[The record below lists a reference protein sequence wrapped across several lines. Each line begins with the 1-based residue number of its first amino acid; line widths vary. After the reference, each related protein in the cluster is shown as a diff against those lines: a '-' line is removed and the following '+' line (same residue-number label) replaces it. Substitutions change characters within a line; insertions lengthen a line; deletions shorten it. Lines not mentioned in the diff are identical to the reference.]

1 MNWISVVIIGFVL
14 LEASNVAAL
23 YFMPESKK
31 ANAMGVFK
39 AWEQSKQDPAVH
51 DLVRYLVNWVAGTKL
66 MFLALLLVILLT
78 ADAEGLFYTGI
89 AMVIAI
95 SSFFWRLFPLA
106 RKMDR
111 EGQLDPAGYSS
122 LLGLM
127 IAGMLLVFLVAIVV
141 TGNG

>member
-14 LEASNVAAL
+14 LEGSNVAAL

-66 MFLALLLVILLT
+66 MFLVLLVVILLT

-127 IAGMLLVFLVAIVV
+127 IAGMLLIFLVAIVV

>member
-14 LEASNVAAL
+14 LEGSNVAAL

-66 MFLALLLVILLT
+66 MFLALLVVILLT

>member
-14 LEASNVAAL
+14 LEGSNVAAL

-66 MFLALLLVILLT
+66 MFLALLVVILLT

-127 IAGMLLVFLVAIVV
+127 IAGMLLIFLVAIVV

>member
-1 MNWISVVIIGFVL
+1 MNWISVVIIGFAL

-51 DLVRYLVNWVAGTKL
+51 DLVRYLFNWVAGTKL
-66 MFLALLLVILLT
+66 MFLALLVVILLT

-127 IAGMLLVFLVAIVV
+127 IAGMLLIFLVAIVV

>member
-14 LEASNVAAL
+14 LEGSNVAAL

-31 ANAMGVFK
+31 ANAMGVFR

-66 MFLALLLVILLT
+66 MFLVLLVVILLT

-127 IAGMLLVFLVAIVV
+127 IAGMLLIFLVAIVV